1 MTTYLANAF
10 SPSML
15 SQLPADVEFQRVDQ
29 KEFCEAISGSI
40 NAVGHKGTVDLINT
54 LCNTDLTVNRVAI
67 KAGVGDII
75 YIVTLNF
82 RLEEGR
88 ILTSEE
94 VRKAYEESK
103 ILLLKAEIYGNVL
116 SELSSCEGICDE
128 KTYDSLASKAK
139 RG

>member
-94 VRKAYEESK
+94 VQKAYEESK

>member
-1 MTTYLANAF
+1 MTTYLANSF

-15 SQLPADVEFQRVDQ
+15 SQLPADVEFQRVNQ

-40 NAVGHKGTVDLINT
+40 NAVGHQGTVDLINAM
-54 LCNTDLTVNRVAI
+54 CNINLTVNRVTI
-67 KAGVGDII
+67 KTSVGDTI
-75 YIVTLNF
+75 YIVVLNF
-82 RLEEGR
+82 RLEEGKV
-88 ILTSEE
+88 LTSEE
-94 VRKAYEESK
+94 IRKAYNENK
-103 ILLLKAEIYGNVL
+103 ILLIRAKVYGNVL